1 MNGIY
6 KFLVSIVVLQMTA
19 CADLSY
25 YMHSVKGQLSIIQ
38 KTQDID
44 DLLRDE
50 SIEEKLKLQLKLVGS
65 IRQFAFE
72 ETNLPESDS
81 YTQYADVGRRY
92 VLKNLF
98 ASAEFSTAL
107 QRWCYPIVG
116 CAGYRGYFDEELLEK
131 FKGTLLQQGKD
142 VYVANIPAY
151 STLGWFDDPVLNTF
165 IYWPEYRLA
174 GLIFHELAHQRLY
187 IDGDSQFNESF
198 AMAVQYSAV
207 EKWLL
212 KKGQFEKLKRYKQ
225 YQNNR
230 LKVTLLIEKGRSQL
244 TQLYKEELD
253 ESEKRLQKGRLLK
266 QLKKDYQQLSS
277 GFEVP
282 DGFKYWFKG
291 ALNNAKLASVST
303 YHSRVNVFRKLL
315 KSHAGDY
322 AEFYQHVKKIGQ
334 LAKVERTKCLDSWD
348 KPNDTP
354 KIC

>member
-1 MNGIY
+1 MNGFY
-6 KFLVSIVVLQMTA
+6 KFLLSLVVLQMTA

-44 DLLRDE
+44 DVLQDE
-50 SIEEKLKLQLKLVGS
+50 SVQDKLKQQLKLVGS

-72 ETNLPESDS
+72 EIKLPESDS

-107 QRWCYPIVG
+107 QRWCYPVVG
-116 CAGYRGYFDEELLEK
+116 CAGYRGYFDEKLLEK
-131 FKGTLLQQGKD
+131 FKETLLQQGKD

-207 EKWLL
+207 EKWLFE
-212 KKGQFEKLKRYKQ
+212 KGQFEKLKRYKQ
-225 YQNNR
+225 YQKNR
-230 LKVTLLIEKGRSQL
+230 LKVTHLIEKGRSQL
-244 TQLYKEELD
+244 TRLYEDDLN
-253 ESEKRLQKGRLLK
+253 ESEKRLQKGQLLQ
-266 QLKKDYQQLSS
+266 QLKEDYQQLSS

-282 DGFKYWFKG
+282 DGFKYWFKKD
-291 ALNNAKLASVST
+291 LNNAKLASVST

-315 KSHAGDY
+315 RSHAGDY
-322 AEFYQHVKKIGQ
+322 AEFYQHVKRIG
-334 LAKVERTKCLDSWD
+334 LLENGRPHRIVID
-348 KPNDTP
+348 
-354 KIC
+354 II